1 LLVLVLS
8 KQAELNS
15 SEITVSGQC
24 SPNTIRCSLFAIG
37 YSLIAI
43 CFFNA
48 PFNKM
53 IIQMVFQSGFAE

>member
-1 LLVLVLS
+1 MFT
-8 KQAELNS
+8 KYY
-15 SEITVSGQC
+15 
-24 SPNTIRCSLFAIG
+24 SLFAIG